1 MVAANSSVEQC
12 VESLC
17 HHGCERVSAYIG
29 LLRAGV
35 VFAEV
40 VDLTEVE
47 RQLVLNELV
56 AIMTPY
62 IKKDGN

>member
-1 MVAANSSVEQC
+1 MVAAHSSVEQC

-17 HHGCERVSAYIG
+17 QHGCERVSAYIG
-29 LLRAGV
+29 LLRAGE

-40 VDLTEVE
+40 ADLTEVE

-56 AIMTPY
+56 AIMAPY
-62 IKKDGN
+62 NEKDGN